1 MPAISQKGR
10 RQSDEKATLIYYQKK
25 KKKTKQKHPTEF
37 YGIPSIKGKSKD
49 DFKWR

>member
-10 RQSDEKATLIYYQKK
+10 RQSDEKATLIYYQK

>member
-10 RQSDEKATLIYYQKK
+10 RQSDEKATLIYYKK
-25 KKKTKQKHPTEF
+25 KKKKSTEF

>member
-10 RQSDEKATLIYYQKK
+10 RQSDEKATLIYYKK
-25 KKKTKQKHPTEF
+25 KKKKPTEF